1 MTLSIVVA
9 VANNHVIGKKGALP
23 WHLPG
28 DLKHFKELTMGQTLI
43 MGRKTQEAI
52 GRVLPGRK
60 HIIIS
65 ANPDYAFE
73 GATVVD
79 SIEKAVAAAADEK
92 EAFVIGGGQVYQQAI
107 DKDLADLAYVTR
119 VHGTF
124 DGDTYFYPLDAT
136 KWELVSARK
145 VAADKDNAYAFTLET
160 HIRKRK

>member
-1 MTLSIVVA
+1 MTVTIVVA
-9 VANNHVIGKKGALP
+9 VADNHVIGKKGALP

-52 GRVLPGRK
+52 GKVLPGRA

-65 ANPDYAFE
+65 QNAAYAFE

-79 SIEKAVAAAADEK
+79 SIEKAVAAARESGAK
-92 EAFVIGGGQVYQQAI
+92 EAFVIGGGQIYQAALDKNLVDLVY
-107 DKDLADLAYVTR
+107 LTR

-124 DGDTYFYPLDAT
+124 DGDTYFYPLDGARWN
-136 KWELVSARK
+136 KVSERK
-145 VAADKDNAYAFTLET
+145 VGADGRNAYAYTLET
-160 HIRKRK
+160 YIRK